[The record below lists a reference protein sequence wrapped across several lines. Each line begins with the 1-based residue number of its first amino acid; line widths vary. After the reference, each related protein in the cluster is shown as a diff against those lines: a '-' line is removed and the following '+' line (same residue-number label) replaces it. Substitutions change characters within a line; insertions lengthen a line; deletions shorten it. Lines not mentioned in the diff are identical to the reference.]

1 MKKISVVVLAKNE
14 KDELENCLKSVS
26 FASEI
31 IIIGDNLGNETK
43 LIARKYNAKIYKRA
57 LNSDFA
63 AQRNFGMEKT
73 TGNWV
78 LFVDADEAVSLAL
91 KEEILKEIQPS

>member
-43 LIARKYNAKIYKRA
+43 LIARKYFI
-57 LNSDFA
+57 
-63 AQRNFGMEKT
+63 QRSP
-73 TGNWV
+73 
-78 LFVDADEAVSLAL
+78 LFDVARL
-91 KEEILKEIQPS
+91 PT